1 MTMSTINMTM
11 NKRLERAII
20 LILLLIL
27 IGIGMSGCANPNPK
41 AKSESGSSVY
51 ASDSIGIVLGCVFD
65 PANCKKYKKDADQAE
80 ITKDFEEVDKAKES
94 ESK

>member
-1 MTMSTINMTM
+1 MTMSTINMKM

-41 AKSESGSSVY
+41 AKSESDSSVY

-65 PANCKKYKKDADQAE
+65 PANCKKYKKEADQNQ
-80 ITKDFEEVDKAKES
+80 ITKEFDEVDKAKQS
-94 ESK
+94 EGK

>member
-27 IGIGMSGCANPNPK
+27 IGIGMSGCANPK

-80 ITKDFEEVDKAKES
+80 ITKEFEEVDKAKES
-94 ESK
+94 EGK